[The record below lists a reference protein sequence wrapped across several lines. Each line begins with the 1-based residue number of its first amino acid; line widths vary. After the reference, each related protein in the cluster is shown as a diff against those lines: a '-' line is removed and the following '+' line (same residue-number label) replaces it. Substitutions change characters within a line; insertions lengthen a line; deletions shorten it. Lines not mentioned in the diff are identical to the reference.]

1 MATEDCEIGVAAAQ
15 SIEASLNDCISTAAT
30 HRLENLKS
38 FELRMVEVKRLVPAS
53 VPLQISACSA
63 IPSVRN
69 RAIVLVLGPLEQMEL
84 NKSGYLA

>member
-38 FELRMVEVKRLVPAS
+38 FELRMVEVKRLVLAS
-53 VPLQISACSA
+53 VPMGKTECFR
-63 IPSVRN
+63 PSP
-69 RAIVLVLGPLEQMEL
+69 GF
-84 NKSGYLA
+84 KSRFALLYRV